1 MRSLSPHTNRSS
13 FISQPFVHSNK
24 ICQPFGRI
32 GLFEECNLCKN
43 IENLRRFMQFYLI
56 SSQRNKNCEF
66 SSFHVTIAIISS
78 SSSNPFITSQVA
90 IESMRRKMLNWLRAM
105 NKFVIF
111 HSKKRI
117 FFIAFFHLNIE
128 LNFPY
133 FSILLSRQ
141 WGASRIWKMHIWR
154 KMILKNCFV
163 EIFISCNFF
172 CRNLMEIHVQHF
184 RRKNHMTWENI
195 EKIFWR

>member
-111 HSKKRI
+111 HSKKKE
-117 FFIAFFHLNIE
+117 FSLLH
-128 LNFPY
+128 
-133 FSILLSRQ
+133 FSISISSWIFLIFLSFYLANGGHLGYGKCIYEGKWYWKIALSRFLSV
-141 WGASRIWKMHIWR
+141 ATFSVAI
-154 KMILKNCFV
+154 
-163 EIFISCNFF
+163 
-172 CRNLMEIHVQHF
+172 
-184 RRKNHMTWENI
+184 
-195 EKIFWR
+195 